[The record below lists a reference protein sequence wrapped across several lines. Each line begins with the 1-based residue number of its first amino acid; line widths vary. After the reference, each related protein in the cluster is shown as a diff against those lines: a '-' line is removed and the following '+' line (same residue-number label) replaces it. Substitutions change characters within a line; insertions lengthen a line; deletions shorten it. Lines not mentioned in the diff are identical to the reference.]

1 MTPPVVAIV
10 ATYRP
15 DPVETRSL
23 VRSLLDQ
30 GVPVVVSDDASPC
43 TADPLLHELAELGA
57 SVVRHEHNEGI
68 ARSLNVGLK
77 HARDA
82 GATWLLT
89 VDQDS
94 VLEPDYVQHILAAAN
109 AAESSLGTDAVGAVG
124 AGSIDDASGELVY
137 PVTFVNGSPTTH
149 EVIQTGSLWNV
160 AAMEEVGGFDERLAI
175 DAVDAAACLRLR
187 ESGRHIVLATGLSVG
202 HRVGDGRQVRFLGR
216 SILVSGHSPT
226 RRTSM
231 VRNRLRLFPAEFAQS
246 PVHALRT
253 IRRVAVNTVLAVTIE
268 DDRWAKARA
277 SARGLLPRRATG
289 R

>member
-1 MTPPVVAIV
+1 LAVVP
-10 ATYRP
+10 TFQP
-15 DPVETRSL
+15 EPVEATAL

-30 GVPVVVSDDASPC
+30 GVPTVVSDDASPC
-43 TADPLLHELAELGA
+43 TVDSLLRELAELGA
-57 SVVRHEHNEGI
+57 FVVRHDRNEGI
-68 ARSLNVGLK
+68 ARSLNVGLRQ
-77 HARDA
+77 AREV

-94 VLEPDYVQHILAAAN
+94 VLDPDYVQRILAAAD
-109 AAESSLGTDAVGAVG
+109 AAESSLGSDAVGAVG
-124 AGSIDDASGELVY
+124 AGSIDDASGELGY
-137 PVTFVNGSPTTH
+137 PVTFVNDSPTTH

-202 HRVGDGRQVRFLGR
+202 HRVGDGRQVTILGR

-253 IRRVAVNTVLAVTIE
+253 IRRVAVNTVLAVTVE
-268 DDRWAKARA
+268 DNRWAKAKA
-277 SARGLLPRRATG
+277 SARGLFPARHR
-289 R
+289 